1 LFKEFYFIINF
12 CQMTRKVVYVA
23 VYETA
28 RPRHLLVLHLT
39 DEFVHS
45 PHQMAQCYK
54 CVSDSRFLGG

>member
-1 LFKEFYFIINF
+1 
-12 CQMTRKVVYVA
+12 MTRKVVYVA